1 MAGQGH
7 GRASG
12 SRPDREEVR
21 AELSAHLEDK
31 ALDFQRIFPGL
42 TEEEAQERAA
52 AEMGDPVEIGKELA
66 KIHRPWLGYLW
77 RASQGLAGGALI
89 WLVVVAV
96 PLAWSWLNPRETET
110 EESLWTY
117 EAEIPFSSQGPVQ
130 AGGYT
135 LQVEGVLQMEEGHD
149 VGELALT
156 WTAFSPLVWEE
167 PTSHLYWRA
176 EDNLGNVYF
185 SHADLDMAHL
195 CGRDLPICAR
205 HNLGALR
212 LGLDGAVPGVERA
225 REASGCV

>member
-1 MAGQGH
+1 MENQHHIPWEQWLDRATAGI
-7 GRASG
+7 RFK
-12 SRPDREEVR
+12 PDREEVR
-21 AELSAHLEDK
+21 AELSAHLVDK

-42 TEEEAQERAA
+42 TEAEAQERAA

-66 KIHRPWLGYLW
+66 KIHKPWLGYLW
-77 RASQGLAGGALI
+77 RASQVLAGGALI
-89 WLVVVAV
+89 WLVAVAV

-149 VGELALT
+149 VGELALA

-176 EDNLGNVYF
+176 
-185 SHADLDMAHL
+185 
-195 CGRDLPICAR
+195 
-205 HNLGALR
+205 
-212 LGLDGAVPGVERA
+212 
-225 REASGCV
+225 